1 MLKEYPLSR
10 VFTLIEP
17 GPALLVATAEGR
29 KKNIMTITWSMAM
42 SFAPTFGIVT
52 GPWNHS
58 FDVLMKTREC
68 VVAVPGVDLI
78 DKVIGIGTCSGTDTD
93 KFKKFSLT
101 AKKAQSVRAPL
112 IAECLFNL
120 ECQVSDCVDDHG
132 IIVLECVRAWE
143 NTDRAER
150 RTFHAVGDG
159 TFVADGEKFD
169 RRREMAS
176 KLPALSDTPSA
187 TPERVAATR

>member
-1 MLKEYPLSR
+1 MLKEYPLNR

-17 GPALLVATAEGR
+17 GPVLLVTTAEGR
-29 KKNIMTITWSMAM
+29 RKNIMTITWSMAM
-42 SFAPTFGIVT
+42 SFAPKFGIVT

-58 FDVLMKTREC
+58 FDIMMKTREC

-101 AKKAQSVRAPL
+101 AKPAQAVKAPL
-112 IAECLFNL
+112 VAECLFNL
-120 ECQVSDCVDDHG
+120 ECRVADYVDAHG
-132 IIVLECVRAWE
+132 IIILECVSAWE
-143 NTDRAER
+143 NTARAER
-150 RTFHAVGDG
+150 RTFHAIGDG

-169 RRREMAS
+169 RRRGMAA
-176 KLPALSDTPSA
+176 KLPPL
-187 TPERVAATR
+187 

>member
-1 MLKEYPLSR
+1 MLQEYPTDR

-29 KKNIMTITWSMAM
+29 KKNIMTITWSTAM
-42 SFAPTFGIVT
+42 SFAPKFGIVT
-52 GPWNHS
+52 GPWNRS
-58 FDVLMKTREC
+58 FDTMMKTREC

-78 DKVIGIGTCSGTDTD
+78 DKVIGIGTCSGADTD

-101 AKKAQSVRAPL
+101 AGKARSVGAPL

-120 ECQVSDCVDDHG
+120 ECRVADYVDGHG
-132 IIVLECVRAWE
+132 IVILECVRAWE
-143 NTDRAER
+143 NSERAER

-159 TFVADGEKFD
+159 TFVADGERFD
-169 RRREMAS
+169 LRREMAS
-176 KLPALSDTPSA
+176 KLPPL
-187 TPERVAATR
+187 

>member
-1 MLKEYPLSR
+1 MLKEYPLNR

-17 GPALLVATAEGR
+17 GPALLVATADGR

-42 SFAPTFGIVT
+42 SFSPTFGIVT
-52 GPWNHS
+52 GSWNHS
-58 FDVLMKTREC
+58 FETMMKTRQC

-93 KFKKFSLT
+93 KFKTFSLT
-101 AKKAQSVRAPL
+101 PKKAKNVRAPL

-120 ECQVSDCVDDHG
+120 ECEVADCIKKHD
-132 IIVLECVRAWE
+132 IIILNCIRAWE
-143 NTDRAER
+143 NTSRAER
-150 RTFHAVGDG
+150 RKFHAVGDG

-169 RRREMAS
+169 FRTEMES
-176 KLPALSDTPSA
+176 NLPPL
-187 TPERVAATR
+187 

>member
-1 MLKEYPLSR
+1 MFKEYPLNR

-29 KKNIMTITWSMAM
+29 KKNLMTITWSAAM

-52 GPWNHS
+52 GSWNHS
-58 FDVLMKTREC
+58 FDTLMATREC

-78 DKVIGIGTCSGTDTD
+78 GKVIGVGTCSGTDTD

-101 AKKAQSVRAPL
+101 AKKAQSVKAPL
-112 IAECLFNL
+112 VAECLYNR
-120 ECQVSDCVDDHG
+120 ECIVTDYVESHG
-132 IIVLECVRAWE
+132 IVVLECLRAWE
-143 NTDRAER
+143 NPDRTER

-159 TFVADGEKFD
+159 TFVADGEMFD
-169 RRREMAS
+169 LRREMAS
-176 KLPALSDTPSA
+176 KLPTL
-187 TPERVAATR
+187 

>member
-1 MLKEYPLSR
+1 MLKEYPLNR

-29 KKNIMTITWSMAM
+29 KKNLMTITWSAAM

-52 GPWNHS
+52 GSWNHS
-58 FDVLMKTREC
+58 FDTLMATREC

-78 DKVIGIGTCSGTDTD
+78 GKVIGVGTCSGIDTD

-101 AKKAQSVRAPL
+101 AKKAQSVKAPL
-112 IAECLFNL
+112 VAECLYNL
-120 ECQVSDCVDDHG
+120 ECVVADYVEAHG
-132 IIVLECVRAWE
+132 IVVLECLRAWE
-143 NTDRAER
+143 NPDRTER

-169 RRREMAS
+169 LRREMAS
-176 KLPALSDTPSA
+176 KLPTL
-187 TPERVAATR
+187 

>member
-1 MLKEYPLSR
+1 MLKEYPLNR

-29 KKNIMTITWSMAM
+29 KKNLMTITWSAAM

-52 GPWNHS
+52 GSWNHS
-58 FDVLMKTREC
+58 FDTLMATREC

-78 DKVIGIGTCSGTDTD
+78 GKVIGVGTCSGTDTD

-101 AKKAQSVRAPL
+101 AKKAQSVKAPL
-112 IAECLFNL
+112 VAECLYNL
-120 ECQVSDCVDDHG
+120 ECVVADYVEAHG
-132 IIVLECVRAWE
+132 IVVLECLRAWE
-143 NTDRAER
+143 NPDRTER

-169 RRREMAS
+169 LHREMAS
-176 KLPALSDTPSA
+176 KLPEL
-187 TPERVAATR
+187 

>member
-17 GPALLVATAEGR
+17 GPVLLVTTADGR
-29 KKNIMTITWSMAM
+29 KKNIMTITWSTAM
-42 SFAPTFGIVT
+42 SFSPTFGIVT

-58 FDVLMKTREC
+58 FDTMMKTRQC
-68 VVAVPGVDLI
+68 VVAVPGVNLI

-101 AKKAQSVRAPL
+101 AKKAKEVKAPL
-112 IAECLFNL
+112 IAECLFNM
-120 ECQVSDCVDDHG
+120 ECEVADYVENHG
-132 IIVLECVRAWE
+132 IIILKCVRAWE
-143 NTDRAER
+143 NTSLAEQ

-159 TFVADGEKFD
+159 TFITDGKRFD
-169 RRREMAS
+169 MREEMDS
-176 KLPALSDTPSA
+176 KLPPL
-187 TPERVAATR
+187 

>member
-1 MLKEYPLSR
+1 MLKDYPLNR

-17 GPALLVATAEGR
+17 GPALLVTTAEGR

-42 SFAPTFGIVT
+42 SFAPTFGIVS
-52 GPWNHS
+52 GSWNHS
-58 FDVLMKTREC
+58 FDTMMQTREC

-93 KFKKFSLT
+93 KFGKFSLT
-101 AKKAQSVRAPL
+101 AKKAAEVRAPL
-112 IAECLFNL
+112 IAECLYNMECVVADHIESYGIVIL
-120 ECQVSDCVDDHG
+120 ECR
-132 IIVLECVRAWE
+132 RAWE
-143 NTDRAER
+143 NPVRTER

-169 RRREMAS
+169 LRREMAS
-176 KLPALSDTPSA
+176 KLPLL
-187 TPERVAATR
+187 